1 MSPAVLGGCKG
12 TDAKPNGGMA
22 GGCMLGD
29 IASGGIIGGI
39 PGGLMS
45 GGIIGGPPKLE
56 LLAAGCVLGGSKKFG
71 APKLLLLAG
80 MLLPGQP
87 VADFALA
94 AALPSLSYA
103 RENKK
108 EDAFLTGYT
117 RIHNYLNRGLK
128 AHFCM

>member
-45 GGIIGGPPKLE
+45 GGIIGGPPKL
-56 LLAAGCVLGGSKKFG
+56 
-71 APKLLLLAG
+71 LLLAG

-87 VADFALA
+87 AADCALA
-94 AALPSLSYA
+94 ASLPCLIFLSYA
-103 RENKK
+103 RESKT
-108 EDAFLTGYT
+108 EDAFLIGYT
-117 RIHNYLNRGLK
+117 RINNYLNRGLK
-128 AHFCM
+128 AHFCMHVADAVWFACR

>member
-45 GGIIGGPPKLE
+45 GGNIGGP
-56 LLAAGCVLGGSKKFG
+56 
-71 APKLLLLAG
+71 PKLLLLAG

-87 VADFALA
+87 AADCALA
-94 AALPSLSYA
+94 ASLPCLI
-103 RENKK
+103 
-108 EDAFLTGYT
+108 F
-117 RIHNYLNRGLK
+117 
-128 AHFCM
+128 

>member
-56 LLAAGCVLGGSKKFG
+56 LLAAGCVLG
-71 APKLLLLAG
+71 APKLLLAG
-80 MLLPGQP
+80 VLLPSQP
-87 VADFALA
+87 AADFALA
-94 AALPSLSYA
+94 AALPCLSYA

-108 EDAFLTGYT
+108 EDAFLIGYT
-117 RIHNYLNRGLK
+117 RINNYLNRGLK